1 MFTKA
6 FRAVSVSRKIAML
19 ALFIA
24 VSVVANSFLGVDIG
38 SSNKIAFTYLVCFF
52 AGCFMGPV
60 PAFVVGVVG
69 DAIGFLIQP
78 VGVFWFF
85 GVTLGLFGFLSGLIM
100 NGIRTRTAK
109 GLYAKAALTFAVGF
123 LLITCI
129 VNSVVN
135 YFYSY
140 LFIWDGVFKKGFWI
154 YLGGRLGIQSV
165 VYVANVVLSMLLL
178 VPLYRL
184 PLLGE
189 RRLGELDEKDEKL
202 L

>member
-6 FRAVSVSRKIAML
+6 FRSVSVSRKVAML

-24 VSVVANSFLGVDIG
+24 VSVVANSVLGVDIG
-38 SSNKIAFTYLVCFF
+38 ASNKIAFTYLVCFF
-52 AGCFMGPV
+52 AGCMMGPV
-60 PAFVVGVVG
+60 PAFIVGVVG

-85 GVTLGLFGFLSGLIM
+85 GVTLGLFGFLTGLIM
-100 NGIRTRTAK
+100 NGIRTKTVK
-109 GLYAKAALTFAVGF
+109 GLYAKAVLAFAVGF
-123 LLITCI
+123 VVVTCI
-129 VNSVVN
+129 VNSVIN

-140 LFIWDGVFKKGFWI
+140 LFYWDGIFKKGFWI

-165 VYVANVVLSMLLL
+165 VYVANAVLSMLLL

-184 PLLGE
+184 PLLGD
-189 RRLGELDEKDEKL
+189 RRLGDPADRDE
-202 L
+202 

>member
-6 FRAVSVSRKIAML
+6 FKSVSVSGKVAML

-24 VSVVANSFLGVDIG
+24 VSVVANSFLSIDIG
-38 SSNKIAFTYLVCFF
+38 TSNKVAFTYLVCFF

-60 PAFVVGVVG
+60 PAFIVGVVG

-100 NGIRTRTAK
+100 NGIRTKTEK
-109 GLYAKAALTFAVGF
+109 GLYAKAAFAFAVGF
-123 LLITCI
+123 IVVTCI

-140 LFIWDGVFKKGFWI
+140 LFYWDGVFKKGFWI
-154 YLGGRLGIQSV
+154 YVGGRLGVQSV
-165 VYVANVVLSMLLL
+165 VYAANVILSMLLL
-178 VPLYRL
+178 VPMYRL
-184 PLLGE
+184 PLLKGRKFSGPHE
-189 RRLGELDEKDEKL
+189 RDE
-202 L
+202 